1 MGMPKKWNLNYLCL
15 LSKVSQ
21 PEHMIDLRP
30 ISLCSVLYKTVS
42 KILVKRLQSFLK
54 SLVLVNQSA
63 FISKRNISDNIVIER
78 ILGG

>member
-1 MGMPKKWNLNYLCL
+1 
-15 LSKVSQ
+15 
-21 PEHMIDLRP
+21 MIDLRP

-54 SLVLVNQSA
+54 SLVLVNYSA
-63 FISKRNISDNIVIER
+63 FISERNISDNIVIER